1 MYISGTKKVKIN
13 AVVYPGIKNQKRE
26 IPVRTRIMESPI
38 ASAIAMERLRLI
50 TRPGIAPALTVS
62 ICFSRTATAGS
73 ADMINQPI
81 AMARGTSHQTLFPEE
96 SAAPSSAPRAEN
108 PMLTPVK
115 KSTRPIYV

>member
-1 MYISGTKKVKIN
+1 
-13 AVVYPGIKNQKRE
+13 
-26 IPVRTRIMESPI
+26 MESPI
-38 ASAIAMERLRLI
+38 ASAIAIDRLRLI

-81 AMARGTSHQTLFPEE
+81 AIARGTSHQTLFPEE
-96 SAAPSSAPRAEN
+96 SAAPSSAPSAEN